1 VPDENGLDEPKPV
14 QFAGRNLVLLF
25 GRQNLDGYASLRI
38 AQVIRNQTGGY
49 VLNPEFIPPLLNLAA
64 STTLLNLV
72 KRLVEILG
80 AKSEA
85 LSGTRRSRGKT
96 LADFNVSETGSF
108 WLLHTVNTY
117 LPELKHIHDVR
128 RGHPEPL
135 YLSLLKMAGALS
147 TFSFEDNTRNLPA
160 YDHDNLGPCF
170 AALEMA
176 VRDLLDTV
184 IPSKCVNIPLKQNQ
198 RIWSGAI
205 TNDAWLQNSQMIL
218 AIAAP
223 GMGVTDLIERV
234 RMLVKLSP
242 PDEINNLISHA
253 LPALK
258 LVHASPP
265 PAAVPNRSD
274 FQYFTVNQAGRL
286 WDGIQRSRSLS
297 LYVPLDLPG
306 ARPEIYIVL
315 P

>member
-1 VPDENGLDEPKPV
+1 
-14 QFAGRNLVLLF
+14 
-25 GRQNLDGYASLRI
+25 
-38 AQVIRNQTGGY
+38 
-49 VLNPEFIPPLLNLAA
+49 
-64 STTLLNLV
+64 
-72 KRLVEILG
+72 
-80 AKSEA
+80 
-85 LSGTRRSRGKT
+85 
-96 LADFNVSETGSF
+96 
-108 WLLHTVNTY
+108 
-117 LPELKHIHDVR
+117 
-128 RGHPEPL
+128 
-135 YLSLLKMAGALS
+135 
-147 TFSFEDNTRNLPA
+147 
-160 YDHDNLGPCF
+160 
-170 AALEMA
+170 
-176 VRDLLDTV
+176 
-184 IPSKCVNIPLKQNQ
+184 
-198 RIWSGAI
+198 
-205 TNDAWLQNSQMIL
+205 MIL